1 MTYDFV
7 IGIDVG
13 KYFHHA
19 CVLDK
24 DGKQVKSKRIDQSE
38 HALRRFFD
46 LFLALSSKILVV
58 VDQPNNI
65 CLLYTSPS
73 PRDS

>member
-38 HALRRFFD
+38 H
-46 LFLALSSKILVV
+46 S
-58 VDQPNNI
+58 
-65 CLLYTSPS
+65 
-73 PRDS
+73 